1 MRSYEAIP
9 GEIIIPN
16 STVSLSE
23 NNVLKWDKYGG
34 IVAVETDDIEKLL
47 FYAKWVGGGKGKG
60 NRLAR
65 ASEAPS
71 RALNV

>member
-47 FYAKWVGGGKGKG
+47 FYAKWVGEGKGSE

-65 ASEAPS
+65 CFP
-71 RALNV
+71 RRR